1 MKLKEILLKRLEKET
16 IYEDGF
22 GEKSVTEVIEQ
33 VFKEAESKQF
43 YITDVVKS
51 LPTKE
56 DIKLKAKEETSFP
69 KMCYPNDIMEI
80 SCCAKYK
87 EGAEWMRE
95 QLLK

>member
-56 DIKLKAKEETSFP
+56 DIKLKAKEETSFSGWVFAATIQ
-69 KMCYPNDIMEI
+69 KSWLGDYL
-80 SCCAKYK
+80 Y
-87 EGAEWMRE
+87 
-95 QLLK
+95 